1 MLPGVKL
8 AGWLIGTSAELEEL
22 SVYEMH
28 SETPLGAVVLREAEL
43 SGYEMHSETP
53 LGAVVLR
60 EAECSLQTLSVLR
73 LIV

>member
-8 AGWLIGTSAELEEL
+8 AGWLIGTSAELGEL
-22 SVYEMH
+22 SV
-28 SETPLGAVVLREAEL
+28 
-43 SGYEMHSETP
+43 YEMHSETP

>member
-8 AGWLIGTSAELEEL
+8 AWWLKGTSAELGEL
-22 SVYEMH
+22 SVYK
-28 SETPLGAVVLREAEL
+28 
-43 SGYEMHSETP
+43 MHSETP

-60 EAECSLQTLSVLR
+60 EAECSLQTLSVLS

>member
-1 MLPGVKL
+1 MEPRSERPVGTMLPGVKL
-8 AGWLIGTSAELEEL
+8 AGWLIGTSAELGEL

-28 SETPLGAVVLREAEL
+28 SET
-43 SGYEMHSETP
+43 S

-60 EAECSLQTLSVLR
+60 EAECFLQTLSVLR